1 MLGRLRNF
9 IAKHLVTLI
18 VFALVYFYLFYIFKP
33 SLIFL
38 DTTISGGD
46 TGSHN
51 YIFYYLKKNFPSI
64 LTWSHDWY
72 YGFPFLHFYPPLLYI
87 LAVLLSY
94 LIPGNIA
101 FKIVTLLGTF
111 SLPLTSYLAL
121 KIINREIKA
130 EIMAIIS
137 LFFFFL
143 NSIAY
148 TVGIYHLPLQVN
160 FPIPLVFLFSGF
172 LLP

>member
-1 MLGRLRNF
+1 
-9 IAKHLVTLI
+9 
-18 VFALVYFYLFYIFKP
+18 
-33 SLIFL
+33 
-38 DTTISGGD
+38 
-46 TGSHN
+46 
-51 YIFYYLKKNFPSI
+51 
-64 LTWSHDWY
+64 
-72 YGFPFLHFYPPLLYI
+72 

-94 LIPGNIA
+94 LIPDNIA